1 VEPTPS
7 VIAGVDAPC
16 KAIDG
21 ALDGL
26 RRLEATSVAELN
38 VTLVAAGLAVLPAW
52 TPPATPACGV
62 R

>member
-1 VEPTPS
+1 VS
-7 VIAGVDAPC
+7 IGHS
-16 KAIDG
+16 

-38 VTLVAAGLAVLPAW
+38 ATLAGAGLAALPAW
-52 TPPATPACGV
+52 TPPATPACGM